1 MNKIAAMI
9 IGFLST
15 LFYWIFG
22 NWDNLTNTL
31 VFLMVIDYILAVIL
45 SIQNKSQ
52 KTATGALNSEIGY
65 KGLISKF
72 VILIVVAI
80 AHRIDTVLSDSDYC
94 RIAVTI
100 GFMLNE
106 VLSIIETIGLMGI
119 KLPTAVTNMVD
130 ALRLKS
136 NESDKQIPTEENT
149 HE

>member
-31 VFLMVIDYILAVIL
+31 VFLMAIDYILAAIL

-106 VLSIIETIGLMGI
+106 VLSIVETIGLMGI
-119 KLPTAVTNMVD
+119 KLPTAVSNMVD

-136 NESDKQIPTEENT
+136 NKSDKQIPTEENT